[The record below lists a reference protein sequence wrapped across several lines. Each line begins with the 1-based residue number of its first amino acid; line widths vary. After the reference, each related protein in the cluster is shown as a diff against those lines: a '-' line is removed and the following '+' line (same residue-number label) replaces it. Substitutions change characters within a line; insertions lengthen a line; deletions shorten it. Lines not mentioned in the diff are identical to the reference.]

1 MFRCYNNNVT
11 TGHVISCRGKTV
23 IMQNSRLRDILNLA
37 VDLQSS
43 SIGMT
48 KKQMLESIK
57 DRGYEISQRT
67 LERWL
72 FQLQDVGLEYEV
84 TTVETDHGK
93 ANRYKVTGLPNALL
107 KLQPTERSALER
119 YATMVSDTTTKDALN
134 KVLSTQTN
142 LSTAMI
148 NNLQELIDQTAHT
161 NNVQPTIEVN
171 PKQMD
176 IIERSI
182 QGLTEIRFKY
192 KTQKSRTATQKQE
205 KPIGLIYGR
214 FGYLV
219 CLGYKNKPIIYRL
232 DLIEEVLETNTFFVK
247 PETFNFKEWSEESFG
262 VYHGDEKITVEVV
275 FSPKVSTRAEKI
287 KFHPSQHLVWQKDN
301 SLKMYFKCKGWKEL
315 IHELLHPDWQGELKI
330 VSPKEFKDAVKDYLK
345 ESKGLI

>member
-1 MFRCYNNNVT
+1 
-11 TGHVISCRGKTV
+11 
-23 IMQNSRLRDILNLA
+23 
-37 VDLQSS
+37 
-43 SIGMT
+43 
-48 KKQMLESIK
+48 MLESIK
-57 DRGYEISQRT
+57 NRGYEISQRT

-84 TTVETDHGK
+84 TSVETDHGK

-219 CLGYKNKPIIYRL
+219 CLG
-232 DLIEEVLETNTFFVK
+232 
-247 PETFNFKEWSEESFG
+247 S
-262 VYHGDEKITVEVV
+262 
-275 FSPKVSTRAEKI
+275 VS
-287 KFHPSQHLVWQKDN
+287 
-301 SLKMYFKCKGWKEL
+301 
-315 IHELLHPDWQGELKI
+315 
-330 VSPKEFKDAVKDYLK
+330 
-345 ESKGLI
+345 

>member
-1 MFRCYNNNVT
+1 
-11 TGHVISCRGKTV
+11 
-23 IMQNSRLRDILNLA
+23 MQNSRLRDILNLA

-48 KKQMLESIK
+48 KKQMLENIK

-72 FQLQDVGLEYEV
+72 FQLQDVGLEYKV
-84 TTVETDHGK
+84 TSVETDHGK

-119 YATMVSDTTTKDALN
+119 YATMVSDATTKDALS

-219 CLGYKNKPIIYRL
+219 CLSYKNKPMIYRL

-262 VYHGDEKITVEVV
+262 VYHGDE
-275 FSPKVSTRAEKI
+275 
-287 KFHPSQHLVWQKDN
+287 
-301 SLKMYFKCKGWKEL
+301 
-315 IHELLHPDWQGELKI
+315 
-330 VSPKEFKDAVKDYLK
+330 
-345 ESKGLI
+345 

>member
-1 MFRCYNNNVT
+1 MAT
-11 TGHVISCRGKTV
+11 K
-23 IMQNSRLRDILNLA
+23 LRDLMLLA
-37 VDLQSS
+37 TDLQSS
-43 SIGMT
+43 SIGLT
-48 KKQMLESIK
+48 KMQLIERCK
-57 DRGYEISQRT
+57 DRGFEPSKRT
-67 LERWL
+67 IERWL
-72 FQLQDVGLEYEV
+72 VDLEELGMK
-84 TTVETDHGK
+84 TELTEVETDHQNTK
-93 ANRYKVTGLPNALL
+93 RYKVTGLPNALL

-119 YATMVSDTTTKDALN
+119 YATMVSDATTKDALN

-219 CLGYKNKPIIYRL
+219 CLGYKNKPKIYRL
-232 DLIEEVLETNTFFVK
+232 DLIEEVLETNTF
-247 PETFNFKEWSEESFG
+247 
-262 VYHGDEKITVEVV
+262 
-275 FSPKVSTRAEKI
+275 
-287 KFHPSQHLVWQKDN
+287 L
-301 SLKMYFKCKGWKEL
+301 
-315 IHELLHPDWQGELKI
+315 
-330 VSPKEFKDAVKDYLK
+330 
-345 ESKGLI
+345 

>member
-1 MFRCYNNNVT
+1 MAT
-11 TGHVISCRGKTV
+11 K
-23 IMQNSRLRDILNLA
+23 LRNLMLLA
-37 VDLQSS
+37 TDLQSS
-43 SIGMT
+43 SIGLT
-48 KKQMLESIK
+48 KKQLIERCK
-57 DRGYEISQRT
+57 DRGFEPSKRT
-67 LERWL
+67 IERWL
-72 FQLQDVGLEYEV
+72 FDLEELGME
-84 TTVETDHGK
+84 TELTEVETDHQNTK
-93 ANRYKVTGLPNALL
+93 RYKVRGLPNALL
-107 KLQPTERSALER
+107 KLLPEERSALER
-119 YATMVSDTTTKDALN
+119 YATMVSDATTKDALN

-148 NNLQELIDQTAHT
+148 NNLQELIDQTVHT

-287 KFHPSQHLVWQKDN
+287 KFHPTQHLVWQKDN

-330 VSPKEFKDAVKDYLK
+330 VSPKEFKEAVKDYLK